1 MRLSWSSERHAPRLK
16 RGPRTRGPHGER
28 AAAAAG
34 LAGLGLRPSQPRAS
48 AARAGAHHA
57 AAAALGAPSAPLPF
71 LQGPA
76 GKRQPARCCHTGRG
90 RAWDSEG
97 RWVHAGASKSFLPF
111 ATSKKKFRDSKLG
124 TYPAPGQSL
133 RQLELGAMVT
143 LGQWRTSSY
152 LQKRPLRSCFE
163 VMGSGHWA
171 PASGCP
177 GPQSPYSPVRQRSL
191 CRAVPRM
198 LEDA

>member
-1 MRLSWSSERHAPRLK
+1 MRRLRRLVHLVLLCPFSK
-16 RGPRTRGPHGER
+16 GLQVSGSRPGAATRG
-28 AAAAAG
+28 
-34 LAGLGLRPSQPRAS
+34 
-48 AARAGAHHA
+48 GA
-57 AAAALGAPSAPLPF
+57 
-71 LQGPA
+71 
-76 GKRQPARCCHTGRG
+76 GRG
-90 RAWDSEG
+90 TARVDGCTRAHRS
-97 RWVHAGASKSFLPF
+97 PF
-111 ATSKKKFRDSKLG
+111 FPLLLQKKFRDSKLG

-177 GPQSPYSPVRQRSL
+177 GPQSLQKGASIRQSGRGLSAGPSRG
-191 CRAVPRM
+191 CWRM
-198 LEDA
+198 LEDAGGCLCPGAWPALDCFR